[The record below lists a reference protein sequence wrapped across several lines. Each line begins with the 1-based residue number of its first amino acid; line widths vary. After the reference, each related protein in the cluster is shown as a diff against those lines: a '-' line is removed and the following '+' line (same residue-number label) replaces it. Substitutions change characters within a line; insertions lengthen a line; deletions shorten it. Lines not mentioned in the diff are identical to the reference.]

1 MKTSQ
6 RKLDDIHY
14 CMETVLLE
22 ASIQED
28 REISDYSITH
38 LTKVSYLVDNKT
50 GRGIHR
56 LFHKDFK

>member
-1 MKTSQ
+1 
-6 RKLDDIHY
+6 
-14 CMETVLLE
+14 METVLLE

-38 LTKVSYLVDNKT
+38 LTKVSYLVDNKK

>member
-14 CMETVLLE
+14 SMETALLE
-22 ASIQED
+22 ASIETN
-28 REISDYSITH
+28 RPTSDFSITH
-38 LTKVSYLVDNKT
+38 LSKVSYLVDKKT
-50 GRGIHR
+50 GRGVYR